1 MATANFLTLEQVAKE
16 LAVPRVRIWRLVMSG
31 QLPAINLADND
42 KVRPIFRVD
51 RSDLDAFLQLRKT
64 EVRNV

>member
-16 LAVPRVRIWRLVMSG
+16 LAVPRVRIWRLVTSG

-51 RSDLDAFLQLRKT
+51 RADLEAFLQLRKT